1 MAKAREPARD
11 RLARLLR
18 AARGRRCVIVAQD
31 RPDPDGM
38 ATAAALRRILAEK
51 AGVEAVIAASGE
63 SGRAENVATLQFLG
77 ETLHE
82 LDALDLGAFDFRV
95 LVDTQPGFGNNSW
108 PEDQPLDFILD
119 HHPRGQGLPP
129 RQFADIRPDYGAAST
144 MATEYLRAAAIEP
157 DPQLATVLL
166 YGIKTDTQDL
176 ARGAT
181 AADNEAFLYL
191 YARANRQLL
200 AKIERER
207 LPREYFVT
215 LAVALSRCRI
225 YDSVA
230 TCYLGEVRSPDV
242 LSEMAD
248 LFLRLEGARWVL
260 CYGLYDGQVH
270 LSARTLVR
278 QGNAGELM
286 AALLDG
292 LGEGG
297 GHDMMAGGQA
307 PLPDDGDLAAFSREI
322 ELRLLRLLDVR
333 TRTPEPLV
341 PARVLPG
348 ADAGGDE
355 GSESADRTG
364 QPGDRRS
371 EAS

>member
-1 MAKAREPARD
+1 MAKTQDPARD

-18 AARGRRCVIVAQD
+18 AARGRRAVIVAQD

-38 ATAAALRRILAEK
+38 ATAAALTRILREK
-51 AGVEAVIAASGE
+51 AGAEALIAASGE
-63 SGRAENVATLQFLG
+63 SGRAENVTTLQFLG
-77 ETLHE
+77 ESLHDLDSLE
-82 LDALDLGAFDFRV
+82 LEEFDFRA

-108 PEDQPLDFILD
+108 PEEEPLDFILD
-119 HHPRGQGLPP
+119 HHPRGPGLQP
-129 RQFADIRPDYGAAST
+129 RQFADIRPQYGSAST
-144 MATEYLRAAAIEP
+144 IATEYLRAAGIEP
-157 DPQLATVLL
+157 EPQLATVLL

-176 ARGAT
+176 SRGAT

-215 LAVALSRCRI
+215 LAIALCRCRI
-225 YDSVA
+225 YASVA
-230 TCYLGEVRSPDV
+230 ICALGEVDSPDV

-260 CYGLYDGQVH
+260 CYGLYDGQLH

-278 QGNAGELM
+278 QGNAGQVM
-286 AALLDG
+286 ADLLEG

-307 PLPDDGDLAAFSREI
+307 ALPEDDDLAGFTREI
-322 ELRLLRLLDVR
+322 ELRFLRLLDVK

-348 ADAGGDE
+348 AQASDGE
-355 GSESADRTG
+355 GTDSPEA
-364 QPGDRRS
+364 PGEPAARVSGRR
-371 EAS
+371 